1 MKKIELKKQYRDN
14 ILLHIRSME
23 TEFTI
28 PYKSE
33 SNGLYNDSQ
42 VDLKMYAR
50 VINDEASFKEWIQP
64 YMNSY
69 ELSVSKKDFDVFD
82 FLDELKAEINH
93 SKNTRTRLK
102 TFSADKQRFI
112 SWWNGIKKDYNQF
125 NMEKYGTIIENAIKW
140 IDDTQKDSTRFILA
154 NQETIFGIIDDL
166 ILEHRE
172 KLKTLEKTAKHKYN
186 KKRYAI
192 KKEEFN
198 IPDKLILTPEERV
211 EHRKATQKKYYD
223 KKTKDIPKRVLL
235 TEEQKKENRRLANKK
250 YAQKMKKKI
259 EEAVSMNVGED
270 T

>member
-1 MKKIELKKQYRDN
+1 
-14 ILLHIRSME
+14 ME
-23 TEFTI
+23 TKFII
-28 PYKSE
+28 PYVSGT
-33 SNGLYNDSQ
+33 NGLRYDSQ

-50 VINDEASFKEWIQP
+50 VINDEASFREWIQP

-93 SKNTRTRLK
+93 SKNTRKRLE
-102 TFSADKQRFI
+102 TFSADKKRFI
-112 SWWNGIKKDYNQF
+112 SWWNSIKKDYNQF
-125 NMEKYGTIIENAIKW
+125 EMEKYGTIIENAIKW
-140 IDDTQKDSTRFILA
+140 IDETQINSTMFIVA
-154 NQETIFGIIDDL
+154 NEETIFEIINDL
-166 ILEHRE
+166 IIEHKE
-172 KLKTLEKTAKHKYN
+172 KLITLEKTAKHKYN

-223 KKTKDIPKRVLL
+223 KKRKDIPKRIPL

-250 YAQKMKKKI
+250 YAEKMKKKI

>member
-1 MKKIELKKQYRDN
+1 
-14 ILLHIRSME
+14 ME

-28 PYKSE
+28 PYVSGT
-33 SNGLYNDSQ
+33 NGLRYDSH

-50 VINDEASFKEWIQP
+50 VINDEPSFREWIHP

-82 FLDELKAEINH
+82 FLDELKAEIIH
-93 SKNTRTRLK
+93 SKNTKTRLK

-125 NMEKYGTIIENAIKW
+125 DMEKYGIIIENAINW
-140 IDDTQKDSTRFILA
+140 IDETQKNATRFIIA
-154 NQETIFGIIDDL
+154 NEETIFEIIDDL
-166 ILEHRE
+166 IIEHKE
-172 KLKTLEKTAKHKYN
+172 KLLTVEKTARQKYN
-186 KKRYAI
+186 KKRYAL

-223 KKTKDIPKRVLL
+223 KKVMGVPKRIPL
-235 TEEQKKENRRLANKK
+235 TEEQKKENRKIAQKKYRDKQNKK
-250 YAQKMKKKI
+250 IGMLITQENTQENA
-259 EEAVSMNVGED
+259 
-270 T
+270 